1 MHPCLPGR
9 DTFCRIQFRQ
19 FSNSQPRKAY
29 KRGSGAI
36 SWVVKLRRNQ
46 LSSDTRLFFASFHWA
61 TNKMRFHFLRF
72 IAANNKVHLFFKLF
86 NKRLEIILWSQ
97 PCSIQLETERFLR
110 TFQEYFSILSHLEVT
125 RSSILT
131 HLARTDWNAS
141 GVTAKLG
148 YLSGKWLYLTLL
160 LKDWC
165 LLSNRFLK
173 VAFNQ
178 MNRVFLT
185 PCFRDY
191 SGCLF
196 DEKY

>member
-1 MHPCLPGR
+1 M
-9 DTFCRIQFRQ
+9 T
-19 FSNSQPRKAY
+19 K
-29 KRGSGAI
+29 
-36 SWVVKLRRNQ
+36 
-46 LSSDTRLFFASFHWA
+46 
-61 TNKMRFHFLRF
+61 F
-72 IAANNKVHLFFKLF
+72 IAANNKVHLFLKLF
-86 NKRLEIILWSQ
+86 NKSSGIILWPQ
-97 PCSIQLETERFLR
+97 PCFVQLETEMFLR

-125 RSSILT
+125 RSSILFLT

-141 GVTAKLG
+141 GLTAKLG
-148 YLSGKWLYLTLL
+148 YLSGKWLYLTPL

-196 DEKY
+196 DEKILKRNCFLCCYKRT

>member
-1 MHPCLPGR
+1 M
-9 DTFCRIQFRQ
+9 
-19 FSNSQPRKAY
+19 
-29 KRGSGAI
+29 
-36 SWVVKLRRNQ
+36 
-46 LSSDTRLFFASFHWA
+46 
-61 TNKMRFHFLRF
+61 
-72 IAANNKVHLFFKLF
+72 
-86 NKRLEIILWSQ
+86 
-97 PCSIQLETERFLR
+97 FLR

-131 HLARTDWNAS
+131 HLSQRTDWNAS
-141 GVTAKLG
+141 GLTAKLG
-148 YLSGKWLYLTLL
+148 YLSGKWLYLTPL

-178 MNRVFLT
+178 MNRVFLI

-196 DEKY
+196 DEENVKKGIVFFVVTKGPNRTWFGEWWRMCYEEKRYTTKRLRITRWNPRQQCWCWARLGVSVEVL